1 MALFWTLLWLPLY
14 AMFHCYLWVRS
25 VGDALSSPLWLAIDQ
40 GHCFCD
46 HYTTEGDRLHL
57 QGDDQRPVWE
67 PSGSVFLRRIIDM
80 HSHRHTHTHLQWNKA
95 SLWHGEIQ
103 VSLLSH
109 SRHTLPSAFELLPKQ
124 VKVLWMISKMSAI
137 RCCWN
142 YKWQNIFNHLT
153 PHLTKVMYVSVCV
166 KSERGDIRIMPWGA
180 SRRSL
185 LSILQSC

>member
-1 MALFWTLLWLPLY
+1 MDDNRRDLTSITDTPTTFIANQMALFETLLWLHLY

-57 QGDDQRPVWE
+57 QGDDQRPMWE
-67 PSGSVFLRRIIDM
+67 SSGSVFLRRIIDM
-80 HSHRHTHTHLQWNKA
+80 HSHRHTHTHTHLQWNKA

-109 SRHTLPSAFELLPKQ
+109 TRYQVLLRYCRNRSRSYEWSPKFQHTMLFKL
-124 VKVLWMISKMSAI
+124 
-137 RCCWN
+137 
-142 YKWQNIFNHLT
+142 
-153 PHLTKVMYVSVCV
+153 
-166 KSERGDIRIMPWGA
+166 
-180 SRRSL
+180 
-185 LSILQSC
+185 